1 MKQKFCL
8 LLSCTIF
15 FFSCNTND
23 GLPNT
28 DVDVAR
34 EFIKDIQQSD
44 FKQAEKLLL
53 KDETNKQ
60 YFDRFETHFKTRPKE
75 ELEQYKNADIII
87 NEMSNVSDS
96 VTVVNYS
103 NSFNKNEKN
112 KIKVVKVNG
121 QWQVDLKYTF
131 SGNL

>member
-1 MKQKFCL
+1 MKQTIL
-8 LLSCTIF
+8 LLFSCVF
-15 FFSCNTND
+15 FLFSCNSDT

-28 DVDVAR
+28 DIDVAR
-34 EFIKDIQQSD
+34 EFIKDIQQSN
-44 FKQAEKLLL
+44 FRQAEKLLL

-60 YFDRFETHFKTRPKE
+60 YFDRFEEHFKSQPKE

-96 VTVVNYS
+96 ITIVNYS
-103 NSFNKNEKN
+103 NSFKKTEKN
-112 KIKVVKVNG
+112 KIKVTRQNG
-121 QWQVDLKYTF
+121 QWLVDLKYTF